1 MDKKIL
7 FVCTGNT
14 CRSIMAEALAKKM
27 LSNGPGSGQ
36 LEIIS
41 AGLAALPGEGA
52 SLPAREV
59 LQEKEGIKIDSH
71 EARLLTPGMVREA
84 HIILTMTERQKETIL
99 AVLPR
104 AEHKVY
110 SLKEYAEYAEYAPG
124 NEGIDN
130 TDIDDPFGL
139 SREAYQKV
147 LEDFK
152 NILPAVLKKIMEEG

>member
-1 MDKKIL
+1 MEKKIL

-27 LSNGPGSGQ
+27 LSSGPGSGPGSGQ
-36 LEIIS
+36 MEITS
-41 AGLAALPGEGA
+41 AGLAALPGEGS

-59 LQEKEGIKIDSH
+59 LQEKEGINIDSH
-71 EARLLTPGMVREA
+71 EARLLTPQMVKEA

-99 AVLPR
+99 AVLPQ

-110 SLKEYAEYAEYAPG
+110 SLKEYAPG

-130 TDIDDPFGL
+130 IDIDDPFGL